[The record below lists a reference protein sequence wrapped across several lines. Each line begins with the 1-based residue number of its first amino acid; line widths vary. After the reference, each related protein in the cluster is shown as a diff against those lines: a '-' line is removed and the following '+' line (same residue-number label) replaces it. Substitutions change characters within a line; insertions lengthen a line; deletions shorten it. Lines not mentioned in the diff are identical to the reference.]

1 MTPAPLVTLDPP
13 DRQEW
18 LVVNDNVMGGRSLGV
33 LDVTPHSAVFTG
45 ALNTNGGGF
54 ASVRSRRLL
63 TALSPFT
70 AAVLRIYGD
79 GREWTCDFRAA
90 ATTRGF
96 SVTWKATF
104 PTSVGLTT
112 VVRLPFSGFRPTWR
126 GRLVQANQIPVG
138 EAFPSAIQSVGFTIA
153 DGRDGAFR
161 LEVLGVEGD

>member
-1 MTPAPLVTLDPP
+1 MSPAPLVSLDPP

-18 LVVNDNVMGGRSLGV
+18 LVVNDNVMGGRSVGALE
-33 LDVTPHSAVFTG
+33 VTPHSVVFAG

-63 TALSPFT
+63 IALSPFT
-70 AAVLRIYGD
+70 AVALRIHGD

-104 PTSVGLTT
+104 PTSADSTT
-112 VVRLPFSGFRPTWR
+112 TVRLPFSEFRPSWR
-126 GRLVQANQIPVG
+126 GRLVPASQIPPE
-138 EAFPSAIQSVGFTIA
+138 EAFPQAIQSVGFTIA
-153 DGRDGAFR
+153 DGCDGAFR